1 MRPRTCT
8 RVVSRR
14 VMIDPL
20 LSLSFNLHAQRGTY
34 ALLIGSGISRSAN
47 IPTGWEVTLDL
58 IGKLAHLQR
67 DACAGNEAR
76 WYAEKYGKDPD
87 YSEILSAVAPTSAA
101 QQQLLKAYF
110 EPPEEEREEGKKLP
124 TAAHKAVA
132 QLVGS
137 GHIRVIVTTNFD
149 RLLEAAL
156 EVEGI
161 PPVVIA
167 SPDAAR
173 GAPPLAH
180 SKCTIIKVHGD
191 YLDHRIKNSPE
202 ALSKYD
208 KAVDRLLDQV
218 FDEYGLIICGWSGE
232 YDVALRKALERAKS
246 RRYPMY
252 WTGLSE
258 PRGAAKDMIALHSV
272 HFVSIAGADQFFT
285 SVVEK
290 VQALEEFDR
299 PHPVSVQAAVA
310 TLKKYLS
317 EERYRI
323 QLRDFLVGEA
333 NEARPTID
341 AALAHVHGAEPNA
354 HSTRELMQRLEAGC
368 EKLVHLF
375 VNGSFY
381 AMPVQ
386 AKAFFDAFRLISL
399 KTQSASRYAVWSDLG
414 RYPALLL
421 VYSSGIAAVASENYY
436 VLREIASRSS
446 GTARDTE
453 DNVPAPIEIETHRI
467 MECDRARTVFENRR
481 HTPVSDYLF
490 GRLRNALGTMSV
502 DDAQYVE
509 AFDNFEYLWCLLH
522 VDAEMQRGSSDPW
535 APYGSFIWRWRRYGG
550 NGGAHR
556 FSDRASR
563 AVEEGDKNWPPIRA
577 GLFGGDLE
585 RLKAAKEY
593 ADQTLAAI
601 GRGIR

>member
-1 MRPRTCT
+1 
-8 RVVSRR
+8 
-14 VMIDPL
+14 MIDPL

-58 IGKLAHLQR
+58 IRKLAHLQR
-67 DACAGNEAR
+67 EACEGNEAG
-76 WYAEKYGKDPD
+76 WYAAKYGKDPD
-87 YSEILSAVAPTSAA
+87 YSEILSAVARTSAA

-110 EPPEEEREEGKKLP
+110 EPTEEEREERKKLP
-124 TAAHKAVA
+124 TAAHKAIA

-156 EVEGI
+156 EAEGI

-180 SKCTIIKVHGD
+180 SKCTMIKVHGD

-258 PRGAAKDMIALHSV
+258 PRGVAKGLIALHSA

-285 SVVEK
+285 SAVEK

-341 AALAHVHGAEPNA
+341 AALAHVHGAEPTA
-354 HSTRELMQRLEAGC
+354 HSTRELLRRLEAGC

-381 AMPVQ
+381 GMPVQ
-386 AKAFFDAFRLISL
+386 AKAFFDAFRLMSL
-399 KTQSASRYAVWSDLG
+399 KPQSASRYAAWSDLG

-421 VYSSGIAAVASENYY
+421 VYSSGIAAVASENYS
-436 VLREIASRSS
+436 VLREIASRPSV
-446 GTARDTE
+446 TARDTE
-453 DNVPAPIEIETHRI
+453 NNAPAPIEIETHRI
-467 MECDRARTVFENRR
+467 MDRDRARLIFENRNF
-481 HTPVSDYLF
+481 TPVSDYLF
-490 GRLRNALGTMSV
+490 DQLQNAIRTMGV
-502 DDAQYVE
+502 DDAQYLE

-535 APYGSFIWRWRRYGG
+535 APYGSFIWRWQRYGG
-550 NGGAHR
+550 EGGGHR
-556 FSDRASR
+556 FSDQASR
-563 AVEEGDKNWPPIRA
+563 ALEDSDKNWPPIRA
-577 GLFGGDLE
+577 GLFGGDLR
-585 RLKAAKEY
+585 RLKAVKEY
-593 ADQTLAAI
+593 GDQVLTK
-601 GRGIR
+601 IRRQIR

>member
-1 MRPRTCT
+1 M
-8 RVVSRR
+8 
-14 VMIDPL
+14 
-20 LSLSFNLHAQRGTY
+20 
-34 ALLIGSGISRSAN
+34 
-47 IPTGWEVTLDL
+47 
-58 IGKLAHLQR
+58 
-67 DACAGNEAR
+67 
-76 WYAEKYGKDPD
+76 
-87 YSEILSAVAPTSAA
+87 APTSAA

-110 EPPEEEREEGKKLP
+110 EPTQEEREEGKKLP

-156 EVEGI
+156 EAEGI

-167 SPDAAR
+167 SADAAR
-173 GAPPLAH
+173 GAPPLVH

-191 YLDHRIKNSPE
+191 YLDHRIKNSAE

-218 FDEYGLIICGWSGE
+218 FDEYGLIVCGWSGE

-258 PRGAAKDMIALHSV
+258 PRGAAKDMIALHTAN
-272 HFVSIAGADQFFT
+272 FVTIGGADQFFT
-285 SVVEK
+285 SVVQK

-299 PHPVSVQAAVA
+299 PHPVSTQAAVA
-310 TLKKYLS
+310 TIKKYLS
-317 EERYRI
+317 EDRYRI

-333 NEARPTID
+333 NETRSTID
-341 AALAHVHGAEPNA
+341 AALAHVHDVEPNP

-381 AMPVQ
+381 AMPGQ
-386 AKAFFDAFRLISL
+386 AKAFFDAFRLIAL
-399 KTQSASRYAVWSDLG
+399 KSQSGGSYMVWINLG

-421 VYSSGIAAVASENYY
+421 VYSSGIAAVAAENYY
-436 VLREIASRSS
+436 VLREIASRPSII
-446 GTARDTE
+446 ARE
-453 DNVPAPIEIETHRI
+453 AEKNVPAPMEIETHRT
-467 MECDRARTVFENRR
+467 MERDNARLLLENMERR

-490 GRLRNALGTMSV
+490 NYLRDALGTMGV
-502 DDAQYVE
+502 DDAQYLEV
-509 AFDNFEYLWCLLH
+509 FDNFEYLWCLLH
-522 VDAEMQRGSSDPW
+522 VDAEMQHGRPDPW

-550 NGGAHR
+550 VGGEHR
-556 FSDRASR
+556 FSDQASR
-563 AVEEGDKNWPPIRA
+563 AIKDGDKSWLPIKA
-577 GLFGGDLE
+577 GLFGGDLG
-585 RLKAAKEY
+585 RLKAVKEC
-593 ADQTLAAI
+593 ADQTLAII
-601 GRGIR
+601 GRGI